1 MFYVSKILLLI
12 INFPYSIIDAPIIT
26 VSNETT
32 GYNGSSFNF
41 TITVNA
47 NPSNYTT
54 VWMKDG
60 KQITSDNRIT
70 VTRDAL
76 QFNTLQSTDNGS
88 YIVTVRNSINV
99 TNSSLELMVYC
110 KLNVLS
116 IEVMY
121 QFVYL

>member
-1 MFYVSKILLLI
+1 
-12 INFPYSIIDAPIIT
+12 
-26 VSNETT
+26 
-32 GYNGSSFNF
+32 
-41 TITVNA
+41 
-47 NPSNYTT
+47 
-54 VWMKDG
+54 MKDG

-110 KLNVLS
+110 KLNILS

-121 QFVYL
+121 QFVCL

>member
-1 MFYVSKILLLI
+1 
-12 INFPYSIIDAPIIT
+12 
-26 VSNETT
+26 
-32 GYNGSSFNF
+32 
-41 TITVNA
+41 
-47 NPSNYTT
+47 
-54 VWMKDG
+54 MKDG

-110 KLNVLS
+110 KLNIYLLKLC
-116 IEVMY
+116 I
-121 QFVYL
+121 VYL

>member
-1 MFYVSKILLLI
+1 
-12 INFPYSIIDAPIIT
+12 
-26 VSNETT
+26 
-32 GYNGSSFNF
+32 
-41 TITVNA
+41 
-47 NPSNYTT
+47 
-54 VWMKDG
+54 MKDG

-99 TNSSLELMVYC
+99 TNTSLELMVYC
-110 KLNVLS
+110 KLNILS

>member
-1 MFYVSKILLLI
+1 
-12 INFPYSIIDAPIIT
+12 
-26 VSNETT
+26 
-32 GYNGSSFNF
+32 
-41 TITVNA
+41 
-47 NPSNYTT
+47 
-54 VWMKDG
+54 MKDG

-88 YIVTVRNSINV
+88 YIVSVRNSIDV

-110 KLNVLS
+110 KLNILS

>member
-1 MFYVSKILLLI
+1 
-12 INFPYSIIDAPIIT
+12 
-26 VSNETT
+26 
-32 GYNGSSFNF
+32 
-41 TITVNA
+41 
-47 NPSNYTT
+47 
-54 VWMKDG
+54 MKDG

-110 KLNVLS
+110 KLNILS

>member
-1 MFYVSKILLLI
+1 
-12 INFPYSIIDAPIIT
+12 
-26 VSNETT
+26 
-32 GYNGSSFNF
+32 
-41 TITVNA
+41 
-47 NPSNYTT
+47 
-54 VWMKDG
+54 MKDG

-88 YIVTVRNSINV
+88 YIVSVRNSIDV

-116 IEVMY
+116 IEVMCQY
-121 QFVYL
+121 VYL